1 MSFNVLIVDDS
12 AAMRSVIKKIVA
24 LSGFKMDRCLEAGNG
39 KEALEILSHTWVDV
53 ILSDL
58 NMPEMGGMEML
69 AELKRDKMLKEI
81 PVIIVTTEG
90 SEDRKH
96 MVCTMGASGFIRK
109 PFLPEEV
116 RKILCQVLGVNDEG
130 SYGEEQSDNAGSDF

>member
-12 AAMRSVIKKIVA
+12 AAMRSVIKRIVA
-24 LSGFKMDRCLEAGNG
+24 LSGFKMDQCFEAGDG
-39 KEALEILSHTWVDV
+39 KEALEILSHAWVDV

-58 NMPEMGGMEML
+58 NMPEMGGLEML
-69 AELKRDKMLKEI
+69 AELKRDDLLKEI

-90 SEDRKH
+90 NEERKQ
-96 MVCTMGASGFIRK
+96 MVRGMGAVGFIRK

-116 RKILCQVLGVNDEG
+116 RKVLYQVLGVDNEG
-130 SYGEEQSDNAGSDF
+130 SYREEQGDNAGSDF